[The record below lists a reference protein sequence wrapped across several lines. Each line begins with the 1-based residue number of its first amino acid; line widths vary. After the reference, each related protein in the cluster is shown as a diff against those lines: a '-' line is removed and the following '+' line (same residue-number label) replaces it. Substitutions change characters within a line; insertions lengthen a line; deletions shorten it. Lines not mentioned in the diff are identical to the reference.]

1 MEQKKKA
8 GILSYIATPALS
20 MIGYIVASL
29 IFIFGFKIP
38 DPVPVFIIF
47 GVVQSFFMILFAVLP
62 KKKKKIA
69 RYIASF
75 FVGLFLLV
83 LAGTLGR
90 NNIQIEGFFFYL
102 ISGTMGGAIV
112 HFMMAK
118 ILGPIF
124 FARTWCSWGCWTTM
138 FLDLLPYKENNA
150 RSKGFFSHFRYL
162 HFGLSL
168 LIVVAFYFG
177 LKKTIIHT
185 DPEALKTGM
194 GTITEL
200 IWFLVGNG
208 LYYAVGIALAIKMK
222 DNRAFC
228 KYVCPVSLFFK
239 TINRVTLSRIKGSKD
254 GCTNCNVCVST
265 CSMNVDIPKYIN
277 AGERVKSTECIMC
290 MDCIAACPEANLKAS
305 VGFDFANKE
314 HLRY

>member
-1 MEQKKKA
+1 MEEQRKVGITSYLA
-8 GILSYIATPALS
+8 TPILSMS
-20 MIGYIVASL
+20 GYIVASL
-29 IFIFGFKIP
+29 IFVLVFKIP

-47 GVVQSFFMILFAVLP
+47 GVVQSFFMILFALLP
-62 KKKKKIA
+62 KKGKRVA
-69 RYIASF
+69 RSVANF
-75 FVGLFLLV
+75 LVGLFLLV
-83 LAGTLGR
+83 LAGALGR

-124 FARTWCSWGCWTTM
+124 FSRTWCSWGCWTAM
-138 FLDLLPYKENNA
+138 FLDLLPYKESST
-150 RSKGFFSHFRYL
+150 RSKGALSNFRYF
-162 HFGLSL
+162 HFGFSL
-168 LIVVAFYFG
+168 LLVVAFYFG

-194 GTITEL
+194 GTIAEL

-208 LYYAVGIALAIKMK
+208 LYYIVGIVLAIKMK

-239 TINRVTLSRIKGSKD
+239 TVNRVTLSRIKGNKE
-254 GCTNCNVCVST
+254 GCSNCNICVST

-277 AGERVKSTECIMC
+277 AGQRVKSTECIMC
-290 MDCIAACPEANLKAS
+290 MDCIAACPNANLKAS
-305 VGFDFANKE
+305 IGFDFANKD
-314 HLRY
+314 HLN